1 MDDALKP
8 LNNQLLNK
16 IKSIPPLSGIYQ
28 YYDKDNKLLYVG
40 KAKNL
45 KNRVKSYFLFTPHLA
60 PSHKLSHRINN
71 MIIQVVSMDYIVV
84 KSEND
89 ALILENTL
97 IKQLKPKYNILLRD
111 DKTYPYIYIDYHDEF
126 PRFEIT
132 RRVISGNVEYFGPF
146 SSGARDILDSIYE
159 ALPLVQKKSCVKGG
173 KACLFYQIKR
183 CLAPCEGK
191 IDKDEYHKIV
201 LEAKNLIKNKTL
213 LVSYLQD
220 KMQTLSQELRFEEAT
235 IMRDRIKSIKSSQI
249 KTPLD
254 LANSENIDIFV
265 INFNELKGVVVKLFV
280 RDGKV
285 SDSDYTMF
293 NYSNEF
299 DLDEAYKRAIF
310 SHYSKNILVYPSSI
324 LVSDE
329 FEDMSELSSFIS
341 NKIGKQVN
349 ITKPKIGTKSKLV
362 EIAYTNSLEHL
373 KQQSTPISTLKEI
386 QELFELD
393 STPYVVEA
401 FDNSQMMGQA
411 TVGAMVVWENRWI
424 KSNYRHYNLNSKDE
438 YAQMKE
444 MLINRTKSFEKSPP
458 PDLWVID
465 GGKALL
471 DLAIDILKSSGANV
485 DVIAISKEKIDSKA
499 HRAKGSAKDNIYYKD
514 RVLKLSTNDKR
525 LQFIQR
531 LRDESH
537 RFVIEY
543 HRKQKRKEDK
553 SISLLQ
559 IHGIGEAKVRKLLN
573 YFGTFETIKN
583 SSLSELEVVI
593 NSKDA
598 QRIVEFFKN

>member
-1 MDDALKP
+1 
-8 LNNQLLNK
+8 
-16 IKSIPPLSGIYQ
+16 
-28 YYDKDNKLLYVG
+28 
-40 KAKNL
+40 
-45 KNRVKSYFLFTPHLA
+45 
-60 PSHKLSHRINN
+60 
-71 MIIQVVSMDYIVV
+71 
-84 KSEND
+84 
-89 ALILENTL
+89 
-97 IKQLKPKYNILLRD
+97 
-111 DKTYPYIYIDYHDEF
+111 
-126 PRFEIT
+126 
-132 RRVISGNVEYFGPF
+132 
-146 SSGARDILDSIYE
+146 
-159 ALPLVQKKSCVKGG
+159 
-173 KACLFYQIKR
+173 
-183 CLAPCEGK
+183 
-191 IDKDEYHKIV
+191 
-201 LEAKNLIKNKTL
+201 
-213 LVSYLQD
+213 
-220 KMQTLSQELRFEEAT
+220 
-235 IMRDRIKSIKSSQI
+235 
-249 KTPLD
+249 
-254 LANSENIDIFV
+254 
-265 INFNELKGVVVKLFV
+265 
-280 RDGKV
+280 
-285 SDSDYTMF
+285 
-293 NYSNEF
+293 
-299 DLDEAYKRAIF
+299 
-310 SHYSKNILVYPSSI
+310 
-324 LVSDE
+324 
-329 FEDMSELSSFIS
+329 
-341 NKIGKQVN
+341 
-349 ITKPKIGTKSKLV
+349 
-362 EIAYTNSLEHL
+362 
-373 KQQSTPISTLKEI
+373 
-386 QELFELD
+386 
-393 STPYVVEA
+393 
-401 FDNSQMMGQA
+401 MMGQA

-424 KSNYRHYNLNSKDE
+424 KSNYRHYNLSSKDE